1 MYTKYKNINSQVL
14 SSLFVTQDNDEKD
27 YDAFITN
34 ILKGVEI
41 HDLSNN
47 VSLVEMK
54 SALVVPEMNTSIFSK
69 YVIIIENLTVK
80 ISCRE
85 KIIIDRFQD
94 STINT
99 RGYASTFGVSY
110 GNVVIK
116 FKNVSFVNSSTEING
131 NDLSFEF
138 HSSHVQFESCRV
150 VGIPVCVVASGS
162 YLYFKL
168 NEFDG
173 AFVTYILGDNGSGTE
188 EFLKLYSNRFQGLD
202 IVGGSTSI
210 VGKNKIYYLSERTTT
225 PIYFGAYNTLDPLGI
240 NSVKNRVVVV
250 RWLNEAKNS
259 GDKKQEQI
267 LSREL
272 LKIEISVINEEFNG
286 RYHFFNHT
294 FKDWFLLHFGLITN
308 DFGMNWLRPL
318 LLILLIELSFCAILL
333 KTLNY
338 TMCYEWSCIFD
349 TFGIYVNLLNPIKSV
364 KDVLSIESLNQGWE
378 ALNLIKNIVMS
389 ILAFQLVGSF
399 RRYSAK

>member
-364 KDVLSIESLNQGWE
+364 KDVLSIGSLNQGWE